1 LRLGY
6 LVVPLALASA
16 FAWAKR
22 LTDRHS
28 PGLGQEALADL
39 IGSGAYERHVRRVR
53 RWNGERRAALLA
65 ALSATLV
72 NAGTVISAHA
82 GLHVVAW
89 LNRVPRTQEEALI
102 AQAHAAGLGVH

>member
-1 LRLGY
+1 M
-6 LVVPLALASA
+6 ALASA
-16 FAWAKR
+16 FVWAKR
-22 LTDRHS
+22 LTDRQS

-39 IGSGAYERHVRRVR
+39 IESGTYERHVRRVR
-53 RWNGERRAALLA
+53 RRNGERRAALLA
-65 ALSATLV
+65 ALSATLG
-72 NAGTVISAHA
+72 NAGTVIGADA